1 LEIKSENK
9 KLHRNIKEIT
19 VYRSVELRCVN
30 VENAKMRRVNLKK
43 LREMYGLTQQ
53 QVSDKANISRS
64 YYASLENDRAECK
77 YTPTVD
83 VVKRLSDVLCFKWED
98 YYKIF

>member
-1 LEIKSENK
+1 LK
-9 KLHRNIKEIT
+9 KI
-19 VYRSVELRCVN
+19 
-30 VENAKMRRVNLKK
+30 NLKK

-53 QVSDKANISRS
+53 QVSDKAGISRS

-83 VVKRLSDVLCFKWED
+83 VVKRLSDVLCFEWGR
-98 YYKIF
+98 YYQNDD